1 MVFNKKQITLTV
13 PNKSSGER
21 LDRFV
26 SSSVKDYV
34 GADLV
39 SALSRTHI
47 QKLID
52 ENLIL
57 VNEKPSKPGYRLRK
71 NDVVFVS
78 IPDLEE
84 TKIEPEK
91 IKLDVVFEDKDV
103 IVINKPQGMVTHPAS
118 GVYKGTL
125 VNALL
130 NHCKESLSGINGVL
144 RPGIVHRLDK
154 ETSGLIIACKND
166 KSHNEIAK
174 QIQERKLKR
183 HYLAIVHGKVQHD
196 KGIINK
202 PIGRDKI
209 HRHKMAVVANGRK
222 AITHYKKVETF
233 GQTSLQGKYTLLEC
247 TLETG
252 RTHQIRVHMKSIGH
266 PILGDATY
274 GKKNDP
280 VNQMMLHAYKLVFTH
295 PKTKKEVKLE
305 IKIPERFAQFLQD
318 QVK

>member
-1 MVFNKKQITLTV
+1 MTNQKTILTV
-13 PNKSSGER
+13 PNESSGER

-26 SSSVKDYV
+26 SSLLKD
-34 GADLV
+34 
-39 SALSRTHI
+39 LSRTLI
-47 QKLID
+47 QELIEED
-52 ENLIL
+52 LIL
-57 VNEKPSKPGYRLRK
+57 VNKKPSKSGCRLK
-71 NDVVFVS
+71 AGDIIFVS
-78 IPDLEE
+78 IPDLKE

-103 IVINKPQGMVTHPAS
+103 IIINKPQGMVTHPAS

-130 NHCKESLSGINGVL
+130 NHCRDSLSGINGVL

-166 KSHNEIAK
+166 KSHTEIAR

-183 HYLAIVHGKVQHD
+183 HYLAIVHGKVQHER
-196 KGIINK
+196 GTINK

-209 HRHKMAVVANGRK
+209 HRHKMAVVANGK
-222 AITHYKKVETF
+222 QAITHYKKVETF
-233 GQTSLQGKYTLLEC
+233 SHPSLQGQYTLIEC
-247 TLETG
+247 VLETG

-266 PILGDATY
+266 PILGDKTY
-274 GKKNDP
+274 GKKNDS

-295 PKTKKEVKLE
+295 PKTKKEIKLE
-305 IKIPERFAQFLQD
+305 TDMPERFTNFLKN

>member
-1 MVFNKKQITLTV
+1 MAFSKKQITL
-13 PNKSSGER
+13 NIQDKSTGER

-26 SSSVKDYV
+26 SESVK
-34 GADLV
+34 
-39 SALSRTHI
+39 SLSRTHI
-47 QKLID
+47 QKLIG

-57 VNEKPSKPGYRLRK
+57 VNKKSSKPGYRLK
-71 NDVVFVS
+71 ADDKVFVS

-130 NHCKESLSGINGVL
+130 SHCKNSLSGINGVL

-154 ETSGLIIACKND
+154 ETSGLIIVCKND

-174 QIQERKLKR
+174 QIQERTLKR
-183 HYLAIVHGKVQHD
+183 HYLALIHGKIQHEC
-196 KGIINK
+196 GVINK

-209 HRHKMAVVANGRK
+209 HRHKMAIVPNGRK
-222 AITHYKKVETF
+222 AITHYKVLKRTETVHEM
-233 GQTSLQGKYTLLEC
+233 SLLEC
-247 TLETG
+247 ILETG

-266 PILGDATY
+266 PIMGDATY

-280 VNQMMLHAYKLVFTH
+280 ADKMMLHAYKLIFTH
-295 PKTKKEVKLE
+295 PRTKKEIKLE
-305 IKIPERFAQFLQD
+305 TGIPERFT
-318 QVK
+318 VKLAI